1 MDTDWLSLSPNQWEQ
16 NQSFRRTKAVVSEL
30 AVVNDAAE
38 RGVKDVQEYAN
49 AARDG
54 EHRGNIVLVANRHR
68 QKLPR
73 FVKGEME
80 KHAL

>member
-54 EHRGNIVLVANRHR
+54 EHRGNIVLVAK
-68 QKLPR
+68 QAPPEASKICE
-73 FVKGEME
+73 G
-80 KHAL
+80 